1 MANSNAS
8 IIDRWVEQVG
18 RDEPRFLSDNG
29 TRIAQD
35 SKTIYSYGT
44 HFPMARLIG
53 DRATGYFLVNGD
65 NYSVTTSQHQS
76 HTRWAIKRSGIP
88 FMVVPFSALHA
99 ASIDLDTIIPVDIT
113 KDRTERIEETWDSW
127 DKLPRWLKWR
137 TETRTSTEYKTE
149 PCRQGPRG
157 SLELYSWTGSKLVE
171 NHIHENDYP
180 GTDHFTPYTHY
191 EYVKVPTEP
200 GEDGLWHHT
209 RSRHF
214 LGESVFRAKYQSGTT
229 PVRHWRMVVDY
240 DATYAKVRA
249 EGKDWNDA
257 GWKPVKKRHYWTE
270 NRPVWTEAYFL
281 SGYDTQERGRY
292 GEGLY
297 FLAQLPEGWEPV
309 TVAQAFEALKPA
321 EVLAAENA
329 GIGVVRQGDVYAI
342 ESHLRPATLK
352 AMGAERPEISED
364 EVRAINATNIRR
376 QAERA
381 DRMGYAYSQWER
393 ECKKLIG
400 ESNARLATCD
410 NGHEPVDW
418 IGPDPCFMCGAQ
430 DGAVELP
437 PAPSPEPELEPLTR
451 SPGMGRTERFVL
463 GLNHTGTDVLVSPAG
478 TTWARGMLRHKR
490 LSYTWQGVMVA
501 PTGEHK
507 QVKLGDGKTWYRL
520 VKNTVPEG
528 RSWSIAGGVD

>member
-35 SKTIYSYGT
+35 SKTIYSYGS

-137 TETRTSTEYKTE
+137 TETRTSTEYRVE
-149 PCRQGPRG
+149 PCKQGPRG

-257 GWKPVKKRHYWTE
+257 DWKPVKKRHYWTE

-321 EVLAAENA
+321 EVLSAEAA
-329 GIGVVRQGDVYAI
+329 GIPVVRQGDVYAI
-342 ESHLRPATLK
+342 ESRLRPATLK

-364 EVRAINATNIRR
+364 EVRAINATNVRR
-376 QAERA
+376 Q
-381 DRMGYAYSQWER
+381 R
-393 ECKKLIG
+393 E
-400 ESNARLATCD
+400 D
-410 NGHEPVDW
+410 
-418 IGPDPCFMCGAQ
+418 
-430 DGAVELP
+430 
-437 PAPSPEPELEPLTR
+437 PEPELITR
-451 SPGMGRTERFVL
+451 APGMGRTERFVL

-490 LSYTWQGVMVA
+490 LAYTWQGVMVA

-528 RSWSIAGGVD
+528 RSWAIAGGVD